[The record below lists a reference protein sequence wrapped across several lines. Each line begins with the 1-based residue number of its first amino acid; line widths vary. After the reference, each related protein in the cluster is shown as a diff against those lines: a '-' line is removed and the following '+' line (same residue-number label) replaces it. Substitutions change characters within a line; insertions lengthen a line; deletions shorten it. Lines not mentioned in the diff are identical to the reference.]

1 MSVTST
7 STTTNPFDALG
18 IARQTTQSS
27 QAKRNDLGM
36 NDFFKL
42 MITQLKNQDPMKPME
57 NGEFLSQIAQFGT
70 VSGIDKL
77 NKTFEGLAS
86 NLTSGQALQA
96 GNLVGREVLVPGGVA
111 AFAPGVPIRG
121 VTTLD
126 ASAAEVIL
134 HIYNGA
140 GALVR
145 DLSLG
150 GHKAGDVQFSW
161 DGMTNAGTYAAAG
174 PYFIEA
180 EAVAGDKAHAVDTQV
195 YATVASVNLGDQN
208 GLTLDLAGL
217 GTVPFSSVRE
227 IH

>member
-1 MSVTST
+1 MSL
-7 STTTNPFDALG
+7 TTTSAATDPFEALG
-18 IARQTTQSS
+18 IARQTTQT
-27 QAKRNDLGM
+27 KRNDLGM

-86 NLTSGQALQA
+86 SLTSGQALQA

-111 AFAPGVPIRG
+111 AFAPGMPIRG

-126 ASAAEVIL
+126 ASAADVVL

-161 DGMTNAGTYAAAG
+161 DGVTNAGTYAPAG
-174 PYFIEA
+174 PYYVQA
-180 EAVAGDKAHAVDTQV
+180 EAVSGDKAHAVDTQV
-195 YATVASVNLGDQN
+195 YATVASVNLGDKN

>member
-1 MSVTST
+1 MSVTTT
-7 STTTNPFDALG
+7 STATNPFDALG
-18 IARQTTQSS
+18 LARQTVQP
-27 QAKRNDLGM
+27 KHNDLGM

-77 NKTFEGLAS
+77 NKTFEDLAS

-96 GNLVGREVLVPGGVA
+96 GNLVGREVLVQGGSA
-111 AFAPGVPIRG
+111 TLAPGVPIRG
-121 VTTLD
+121 VATLD
-126 ASAAEVIL
+126 ASAADVAL
-134 HIYNGA
+134 HVFNAA

-145 DLSLG
+145 ELSLG
-150 GHKAGDVQFSW
+150 GHKAGDVHFSW
-161 DGMTNAGTYAAAG
+161 DGMTNAGTYAPAG
-174 PYFIEA
+174 TYYIQA
-180 EAVAGDKAHAVDTQV
+180 EALSGDKAHTVDTQV
-195 YATVASVNLGDQN
+195 FATVAAVNLGDQN

-227 IH
+227 IR

>member
-1 MSVTST
+1 MSIAVTST
-7 STTTNPFDALG
+7 TDNPFEAVG
-18 IARQTTQSS
+18 IARAQTQK
-27 QAKRNDLGM
+27 KRNDLGLD
-36 NDFFKL
+36 DFFKL

-77 NKTFEGLAS
+77 NKTFEELSA

-96 GNLVGREVLVPGGVA
+96 GSLIGREVLVPGGTA
-111 AFAPGVPIRG
+111 ALQPGSPVRG
-121 VTTLD
+121 ITKLD
-126 ASAAEVIL
+126 ASAADVVL

-145 DLSLG
+145 DLHLG
-150 GHKAGDVQFSW
+150 GHPAGDLPFSW
-161 DGMTNAGTYAAAG
+161 DGLTNAGTYAPAG
-174 PYFIEA
+174 AYYVQA
-180 EAVAGDKAHAVDTQV
+180 EALSGDKAHAVDTQF
-195 YATVASVNLGDQN
+195 YATVSSVNLEEQG

-217 GTVPFSSVRE
+217 GTVPFSAVRE

>member
-1 MSVTST
+1 MSITTAST
-7 STTTNPFDALG
+7 ATNPFDAIG
-18 IARQTTQSS
+18 IARQQTER
-27 QAKRNDLGM
+27 KRNDLGLD
-36 NDFFKL
+36 DFFKL
-42 MITQLKNQDPMKPME
+42 MVTQLKNQNPMDPME

-86 NLTSGQALQA
+86 SLTSGQAIQA
-96 GNLVGREVLVPGGVA
+96 GNLIGREVLVPGSVA
-111 AFAPGVPIRG
+111 VLAPGAPMRG
-121 VTTLD
+121 IARLD
-126 ASAAEVIL
+126 ASAADVVL

-150 GHKAGDVQFSW
+150 GHPAGDLRFSW
-161 DGMTNAGTYAAAG
+161 DGMTAAGTYAPAG
-174 PYFIEA
+174 TYYVQA
-180 EAVAGDKAHAVDTQV
+180 EALSGDKAHAVDTQI
-195 YATVASVNLGDQN
+195 YARVDSVNLGDQG

-217 GTVPFSSVRE
+217 GTVPFADIRE

>member
-1 MSVTST
+1 MSVST
-7 STTTNPFDALG
+7 SSTATNAFDALG
-18 IARQTTQSS
+18 LARQTTQS
-27 QAKRNDLGM
+27 KRNDLGM

-77 NKTFEGLAS
+77 NKTFEDLAS

-111 AFAPGVPIRG
+111 ALAPGAPIRG

-126 ASAAEVIL
+126 ASAADVVL
-134 HIYNGA
+134 HIYNA
-140 GALVR
+140 SGALVR

-150 GHKAGDVQFSW
+150 GQKAGDVQFSW
-161 DGMTNAGTYAAAG
+161 DGMTNAGTYAPAG
-174 PYFIEA
+174 TYYLQA
-180 EAVAGDKAHAVDTQV
+180 EALSGEKAHAVDTQL
-195 YATVASVNLGDQN
+195 YATVASVNLGDQG

-217 GTVPFSSVRE
+217 GTVPFSAVRE

>member
-1 MSVTST
+1 MSFTTAST
-7 STTTNPFDALG
+7 ATNPFDALG
-18 IARQTTQSS
+18 LAREQAQGQT
-27 QAKRNDLGM
+27 KRGDLGL

-77 NKTFEGLAS
+77 NKTFEGLAA

-96 GNLVGREVLVPGGVA
+96 GNLIGREVLVPGGVA
-111 AFAPGVPIRG
+111 ALTPGAPLRG
-121 VTTLD
+121 VVPLD
-126 ASAAEVIL
+126 ASAADVVL

-150 GHKAGDVQFSW
+150 GHKAGDVRFSW
-161 DGMTNAGTYAAAG
+161 DGMTNAGTYAPAG
-174 PYFIEA
+174 TYYVQG
-180 EAVAGDKAHAVDTQV
+180 EAVSGDKAHAVDTQL
-195 YATVASVNLGDQN
+195 YATVASVNLGDRG

-217 GTVPFSSVRE
+217 GTVPFSAVRE